1 MLVFFSAF
9 IHLKVTSL
17 QSQLK
22 EQSDRCDSLSE
33 QLSMTESHSEE
44 RAASINSL
52 RQELDHLKLVK
63 VVLIIDSNTAA

>member
-1 MLVFFSAF
+1 M
-9 IHLKVTSL
+9 
-17 QSQLK
+17 QLK
-22 EQSDRCDSLSE
+22 EQTDRCDSLSE

-63 VVLIIDSNTAA
+63 VVLITDSNTAA